1 VITAASAGTSARLTK
16 GFAGFVLA
24 TAGLTAVSGWALTFA
39 FNGPRDGAAIL
50 TSGILAL
57 AIQLGTF
64 PMLRRLAGRNLIA
77 AMGAG
82 MAVRF
87 GSLILYALLAP
98 GVLLLP
104 IAPALL
110 SLALFYFLSM
120 VIEPVFFRL

>member
-1 VITAASAGTSARLTK
+1 MMAAQTAAPFKVRK
-16 GFAGFVLA
+16 GFAGFAVA
-24 TAGLTAVSGWALTFA
+24 MVALTAVSAWAMTLA
-39 FNGPRDGAAIL
+39 FSGPRDGAAIL
-50 TSGILAL
+50 TSAVLAL

-64 PMLRRLAGRNLIA
+64 SMLRRLAASNLIG

-104 IAPALL
+104 VAPALL

-120 VIEPVFFRL
+120 VIEPVFFRI